1 MMTGRKPL
9 GTKLVWHLE
18 GPEETLARLEVLLES
33 LFGLP
38 IQQACRRLGIGK
50 AMLNRLRMQ
59 ALQGAV
65 DALLPQRRGRPPGQE
80 DRAELAAQVAAMRRE
95 IEDLRAQLKVARV
108 KQEVG
113 AILPLGTRAGG
124 DEALKKTKR
133 RKRQS
138 RMRRPR

>member
-1 MMTGRKPL
+1 MTGRKPL

-18 GPEETLARLEVLLES
+18 GPEETLIRLEVLLES
-33 LFGLP
+33 LFGLS
-38 IQQACRRLGIGK
+38 IKQACQRLKIGK

-65 DALLPQRRGRPPGQE
+65 DALLPRRRGRPPRH
-80 DRAELAAQVAAMRRE
+80 DDHAELVAQIAAMQRE
-95 IEDLRAQLKVARV
+95 LEDLRAQLKVARV

-113 AILPLGTRAGG
+113 AILPLGTRAGE

-133 RKRQS
+133 S
-138 RMRRPR
+138 RRRNRNRRPR